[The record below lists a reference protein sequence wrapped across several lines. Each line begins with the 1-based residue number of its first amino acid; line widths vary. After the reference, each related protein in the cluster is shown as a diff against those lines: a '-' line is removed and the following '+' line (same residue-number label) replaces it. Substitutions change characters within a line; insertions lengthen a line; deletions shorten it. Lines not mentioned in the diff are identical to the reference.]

1 MFNID
6 FARTAAAALCT
17 IVLSATCVLGA
28 VGPAVTVAPVA
39 SQTHIVA

>member
-6 FARTAAAALCT
+6 FARTAAAICT